1 MKKSLLIYCYDS
13 YCGWCFGFSE
23 VMKKIEEAYKS
34 ILDLEVLSGGMI
46 LPEKPVHINATA
58 DYISKAYQVVEETSG
73 VKFGSDFL
81 WHIFN
86 PHESDWYPNSEKPAI
101 ALCIF
106 KEYFPDKAIAFSAA
120 LQYALFVEGRDLTD
134 DEAYRHLLKEYS
146 IDENDFYQKLHSQSY
161 KDVAHNEFAIVKK
174 LQVEG
179 FPALYLQTTE
189 NKFYFIANG
198 YTKEEIVRQN
208 INKILELIQ

>member
-1 MKKSLLIYCYDS
+1 MKKPLLIYCYDS
-13 YCGWCFGFSE
+13 YCGWCYGFSE
-23 VMKKIEEAYKS
+23 VMKKIEQEFKS
-34 ILDLEVLSGGMI
+34 ILDFEVLSGGMI

-58 DYISKAYQVVEETSG
+58 NYISKAYQIVEETAG

-86 PHESDWYPNSEKPAI
+86 PQESDWYPNSEKPAI
-101 ALCIF
+101 ALGIF
-106 KEYFPDKAIAFSAA
+106 KEYFPEKAIEFSSA

-134 DEAYRHLLKEYS
+134 DEAYRHLLKAYS
-146 IDENDFYQKLHSQSY
+146 IDENVFYQKLQSQSY
-161 KDVAHNEFAIVKK
+161 KEVAHNEFSIVKK

-179 FPALYLQTTE
+179 FPALFLQTTE

-208 INKILELIQ
+208 INKILELG